1 MLYFMMLAM
10 AQASAPATVP
20 PAVPLFRTE
29 EVKDFVLAGFKKQSQ
44 TAKALKGQTDEQL
57 GAALTA
63 SVSGKTKLIFQP
75 GHGVYAEYTAPDG
88 QLRMW
93 YPRNVKV
100 VKGSWG
106 LRTIKGRT
114 RICFKY
120 ADAINPVTQVYEPT
134 ECVAPVQTLS
144 ESDVLRIWQGD
155 VFDLMSDRIPYQ
167 KGALDMPAPEL
178 LAAPAE

>member
-1 MLYFMMLAM
+1 MFHLIILAM
-10 AQASAPATVP
+10 AQASAPATPP
-20 PAVPLFRTE
+20 PAVPMFRTE
-29 EVKDFVLAGFKKQSQ
+29 DVKDFVLAGFKKQSE
-44 TAKALKGQTDEQL
+44 TAKALKGQTDEQV
-57 GAALTA
+57 GSALTA

-120 ADAINPVTQVYEPT
+120 ADAINPVTQLYEPT

-144 ESDVLRIWQGD
+144 EADVLRSWPGD
-155 VFDLMSDRIPYQ
+155 VFDLMSGRLPYQ

-178 LAAPAE
+178 LPARTE

>member
-1 MLYFMMLAM
+1 MFYFMMLAM
-10 AQASAPATVP
+10 AQANAPA
-20 PAVPLFRTE
+20 AVPAAVPVFRSE
-29 EVKDFVLAGFKKQSQ
+29 DVKDFVLAGFKKQSE
-44 TAKALKGQTDEQL
+44 TAKTLKGQTDEQL
-57 GAALTA
+57 GRALTA

-106 LRTIKGRT
+106 LRKIKGRS

-144 ESDVLRIWQGD
+144 EADVLRTWPGD
-155 VFDLMSDRIPYQ
+155 VFDLMSDRLPYQ
-167 KGALDMPAPEL
+167 KGALDMPSPEL
-178 LAAPAE
+178 LTARAE